1 MRRRPGCQWYKILRN
16 VSLSPVGA
24 LDKLSCEKGSSAA
37 GCCLLVKGLG
47 ILGPAPEAEMP
58 SLGPAI
64 LPISGSLLVGSR
76 KRLSMLELLIA
87 FAS

>member
-1 MRRRPGCQWYKILRN
+1 MRRKTRCQWYKILRN
-16 VSLSPVGA
+16 VSLLPVGA
-24 LDKLSCEKGSSAA
+24 LDKLSCEKGSSSA

-47 ILGPAPEAEMP
+47 ILGPAPEAELP
-58 SLGPAI
+58 SLRPAI

-87 FAS
+87 LAS